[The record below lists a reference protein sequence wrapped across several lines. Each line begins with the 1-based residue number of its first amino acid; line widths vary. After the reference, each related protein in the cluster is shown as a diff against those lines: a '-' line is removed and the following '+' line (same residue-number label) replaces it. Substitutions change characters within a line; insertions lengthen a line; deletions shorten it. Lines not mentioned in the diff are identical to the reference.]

1 MRMSRLGAMCG
12 VNVASC
18 GGVPSSLPALTNYVD
33 VNGSLANICLWQ
45 PDNNMRR
52 WVSVNTGGRVQT
64 QP

>member
-1 MRMSRLGAMCG
+1 MCG
-12 VNVASC
+12 LNVASC
-18 GGVPSSLPALTNYVD
+18 GGVPSSLPGLTNYVD